1 MVPWQRTHLPLQEMK
16 ETRVQSLGQE
26 QPLEKGMETH
36 SGSLTWR
43 IPWTRGAW
51 RAMVQR
57 VAKSRTQLEQLSTC
71 TAHIIVLPP
80 TN

>member
-1 MVPWQRTHLPLQEMK
+1 MVKNLPSMQ

-51 RAMVQR
+51 WATVHGVTELDTTEELALRAAR
-57 VAKSRTQLEQLSTC
+57 SR
-71 TAHIIVLPP
+71 APYNIW
-80 TN
+80 